1 MSEEQMEE
9 VELILTDCE
18 KLVIN
23 DLELE
28 AIIARTTRVIEEAKF
43 RMININVNEKIEI
56 AEEEKQF
63 LENLLSVLQEHMKG
77 RKSIN
82 ALGKFLEG
90 FQTAKETL
98 QTKISEKKFWSLF
111 EKLEEET
118 KLEGAVEARMEVLD
132 KKN

>member
-1 MSEEQMEE
+1 LQEE
-9 VELILTDCE
+9 IA
-18 KLVIN
+18 KLEQI
-23 DLELE
+23 
-28 AIIARTTRVIEEAKF
+28 TTTNKKQLVQEISSLF
-43 RMININVNEKIEI
+43 THYNTNEKIEI
-56 AEEEKQF
+56 AEEEKQL
-63 LENLLSVLQEHMKG
+63 LENLLSVLQEHIKG

-82 ALGKFLEG
+82 DLGKFLEG

-118 KLEGAVEARMEVLD
+118 KLEGAVEARIEVLA